1 MLGSDVA
8 AGEVD
13 KVETAPDRE
22 EALTAPA
29 AVSADEDS
37 GTHGVQGSDES
48 VDRLCSTRASR
59 KPEEIQ

>member
-8 AGEVD
+8 AGKVD
-13 KVETAPDRE
+13 EVETAPGHE

-37 GTHGVQGSDES
+37 GTHGVQGPDES
-48 VDRLCSTRASR
+48 VDRICSTRGV
-59 KPEEIQ
+59 KET